1 MLFKFGVRYG
11 IIPLLIPNFILGR
24 FVLKKVFIILSLI
37 SVISASA
44 LKSTDLLV
52 YFDEQSGFFSNGAL
66 LSYIAAA
73 ICLIV
78 IISGGIIFTKKLN
91 KEGDYK
97 EKKNIGFALVSLFA
111 FLGFFY
117 AGYELLNEYTYVEN
131 MGISE
136 NTALGISMRMP
147 LMILT
152 FLSGLYFIYNA
163 VISFTGK
170 SKYMNFKLPFIPL
183 ITVLWSVIFTLFI
196 FMHYSV
202 TTLHSENLF
211 LIFSAVFCSYGFL
224 QYSGFVSGLQKNRLR
239 RLFISALAM
248 VSFSIPYCVSSLIKE
263 VMGISVKHSVPFYV
277 IVVMFCAAWF
287 MASFTVTF
295 SYSQSEKSANTFYRG
310 KRFRKE

>member
-1 MLFKFGVRYG
+1 M
-11 IIPLLIPNFILGR
+11 
-24 FVLKKVFIILSLI
+24 KKVFIILSLI

-136 NTALGISMRMP
+136 NTAL
-147 LMILT
+147 
-152 FLSGLYFIYNA
+152 
-163 VISFTGK
+163 
-170 SKYMNFKLPFIPL
+170 
-183 ITVLWSVIFTLFI
+183 
-196 FMHYSV
+196 
-202 TTLHSENLF
+202 
-211 LIFSAVFCSYGFL
+211 
-224 QYSGFVSGLQKNRLR
+224 
-239 RLFISALAM
+239 
-248 VSFSIPYCVSSLIKE
+248 
-263 VMGISVKHSVPFYV
+263 
-277 IVVMFCAAWF
+277 
-287 MASFTVTF
+287 
-295 SYSQSEKSANTFYRG
+295 
-310 KRFRKE
+310 

>member
-1 MLFKFGVRYG
+1 
-11 IIPLLIPNFILGR
+11 
-24 FVLKKVFIILSLI
+24 
-37 SVISASA
+37 
-44 LKSTDLLV
+44 
-52 YFDEQSGFFSNGAL
+52 
-66 LSYIAAA
+66 
-73 ICLIV
+73 
-78 IISGGIIFTKKLN
+78 
-91 KEGDYK
+91 
-97 EKKNIGFALVSLFA
+97 
-111 FLGFFY
+111 
-117 AGYELLNEYTYVEN
+117 

-152 FLSGLYFIYNA
+152 FLSGLYFIYNS

-277 IVVMFCAAWF
+277 IVLMFCAALF
-287 MASFTVTF
+287 TASFTVTL